1 LNAKSET
8 GASAFDTVKL
18 SLAVALL
25 LGGIVGYY
33 VFDEQSVLLR
43 AAGVIVG
50 VALAL
55 VVAMQSSQGRELW
68 RFIQNSR
75 VELRKVVWPTRNEVR
90 NTTFA
95 VIVFVVIMGVFF
107 WILDFFLLKVT
118 QMLTGRG
125 V

>member
-55 VVAMQSSQGRELW
+55 AVAMQSSQGRELW

>member
-8 GASAFDTVKL
+8 GAGPFDAVKL

-25 LGGIVGYY
+25 LSGIVAYY
-33 VFDEQSVLLR
+33 VFDDQSVLLR
-43 AAGVIVG
+43 AAGVILG

-55 VVAMQSSQGRELW
+55 FVAMQSSQGRELW

-95 VIVFVVIMGVFF
+95 VIVFVIIMGVFF
-107 WILDFFLLKVT
+107 WILDFFLLKIT

>member
-1 LNAKSET
+1 MNAKSET
-8 GASAFDTVKL
+8 GAGAFDTVKL

-125 V
+125 A

>member
-1 LNAKSET
+1 MNAKSET

>member
-8 GASAFDTVKL
+8 GAGAFDTVKL

-125 V
+125 A

>member
-1 LNAKSET
+1 MNAKSET
-8 GASAFDTVKL
+8 GAGAFDTVKL

-95 VIVFVVIMGVFF
+95 VVVFVLIMGVFF

-125 V
+125 A

>member
-55 VVAMQSSQGRELW
+55 AVAMQSSQGRELW

-125 V
+125 A